1 MSEKRIS
8 NETLGKVVVQV
19 VKDLEK
25 SLKTHE
31 KTQTEQQA
39 ELKSITNN
47 AVTQLRGELDRIES
61 FSVDLKPLDEK
72 MKNYIN
78 EIEKASEKAKKEFK
92 TPMLEIKTIGIFAF
106 VILAFIGFS
115 YLMNTQAKE
124 LKKERERKE
133 HFMRF
138 IQADE
143 KRIKEFN
150 EWAKQ

>member
-1 MSEKRIS
+1 MSEKRVS

-31 KTQTEQQA
+31 KGQAEQQA
-39 ELKSITNN
+39 ELKAITNN
-47 AVTQLRGELDRIES
+47 AVIQLRGELDRIES

-72 MKNYIN
+72 MRNYIN

-106 VILAFIGFS
+106 VILAFILFS
-115 YLMNTQAKE
+115 YL
-124 LKKERERKE
+124 
-133 HFMRF
+133 
-138 IQADE
+138 
-143 KRIKEFN
+143 
-150 EWAKQ
+150 